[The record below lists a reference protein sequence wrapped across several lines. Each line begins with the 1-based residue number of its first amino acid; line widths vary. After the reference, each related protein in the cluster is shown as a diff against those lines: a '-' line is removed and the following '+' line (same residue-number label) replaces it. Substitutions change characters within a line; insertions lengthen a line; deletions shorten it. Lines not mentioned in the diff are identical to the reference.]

1 MIRIRSIHR
10 GFSQIH
16 CDLLLLLYLFIN
28 KRENTMKIKA
38 DKQIIESILINL
50 QPFLE
55 KKDASQITSHIYF
68 EANSN
73 GCIIKATD
81 SEIGL
86 QIITDN
92 LLIEHEGSFTANG
105 KKLLDI
111 IRILKEGD
119 IVLEVL
125 ENTLLVK
132 QKHSKFKLPTFDASA
147 FPTFPDI
154 NEKPQIALDSL
165 HLIKNLKKI
174 SPAIDTNNPKFE
186 LNGALINITETTT
199 DLVGTDT
206 RRLAIASIPGTAGE
220 GLSLILPKKA
230 ILEIQKLFLDQI
242 TIYYDET
249 TLIVTNENYFFFTR
263 LINGK
268 FPDYQ
273 RIVPS
278 NVKHQIVL
286 PKREMLEAI
295 KMITTISHDIKISF
309 RNDTI
314 LFNSLSSDNVEAK
327 TEIELDTGLS
337 ETFEIS
343 LNSKYMLDFLSQ
355 VDHDTFEIGFNESTL
370 PFLVKDD
377 NFMTIIMP
385 IVA

>member
-1 MIRIRSIHR
+1 
-10 GFSQIH
+10 
-16 CDLLLLLYLFIN
+16 
-28 KRENTMKIKA
+28 MKIKA

-73 GCIIKATD
+73 GCVIKATD

-92 LLIEHEGSFTANG
+92 LVIEHEGSFTANG

-119 IVLEVL
+119 IVLEIL

-147 FPTFPDI
+147 FPTFPVI

-220 GLSLILPKKA
+220 ELSLILPKKA

-273 RIVPS
+273 RIVPNS
-278 NVKHQIVL
+278 VKHQITL

-309 RNDTI
+309 RNDAI

-343 LNSKYMLDFLSQ
+343 LNSKYILDFLSQ